1 MTIIYILSAILLFGI
16 LVTVHE
22 WGHFIAARLTGIP
35 VTEFAI
41 GFGPKLLGW
50 KSKKFDTKFSIRAI
64 PMGGFCAFVGE
75 DDATGKHQDDPGA
88 FSRQKLWKRF
98 ITVLMGPMMN
108 FVLAFVVLVVYFSI
122 AGMPVVTGADPYI
135 ASVESAGPAAAAG
148 LQADD
153 VVTEV
158 NGVSVLD
165 GTTDTF
171 IQAIGSYQAGD
182 APLNLTVQR
191 GDEVLHL
198 FVEPFLDE
206 GANRYRIG
214 ITVGGM
220 YRTEMERVN
229 PIQAIG
235 ESWDRCIRAGG
246 LIINALKNLITKG
259 EGLDQTAG
267 PVGLVSTV
275 TQEVR
280 KGGFQAFMNLLVAI
294 SINLGIMN
302 LLPIPGLDGSR
313 LLFLLV
319 EGIRRKPI
327 PPQKEAV
334 IHLCGYVVLFGLMLF
349 FTYRDILRLFQ

>member
-1 MTIIYILSAILLFGI
+1 MTILYILSAVLMFGI

-22 WGHFIAARLTGIP
+22 WGHFSAARWTGIP
-35 VTEFAI
+35 VSEFAI
-41 GFGPKLLGW
+41 GFGPKLFSW
-50 KSKKFDTKFSIRAI
+50 KSKKHDTRFSLRLI

-75 DDATGKHQDDPGA
+75 DDAAGTHQDDPGA
-88 FSRQKLWKRF
+88 FSKQRWWKRF

-108 FVLAFVVLVVYFSI
+108 FVLAFVVLVVYFSLS
-122 AGMPVVTGADPYI
+122 GVPVVAGVDPYI
-135 ASVESAGPAAAAG
+135 ASVEAEGPAAQAG

-158 NGVSVLD
+158 NGVPVLD
-165 GTTDTF
+165 GTTETLL
-171 IQAIGSYQAGD
+171 QAIGSYQAGNP
-182 APLNLTVQR
+182 PLTMTVKR
-191 GDEVLHL
+191 GEQEMELSVQ
-198 FVEPFLDE
+198 PFLDE
-206 GANRYRIG
+206 SNGRYRIG
-214 ITVGGM
+214 VTVGGV
-220 YRTEMERVN
+220 YRTNQQRVN
-229 PIQAIG
+229 VLQAVG
-235 ESWDRCIRAGG
+235 ESWKRCINAGG
-246 LIINALKNLITKG
+246 LIINALKNLVTTG
-259 EGLDQTAG
+259 EGFDQTAG

-275 TQEVR
+275 TKEVS
-280 KGGFQAFMNLLVAI
+280 KGGFQAFLNLLVVI

-319 EGIRRKPI
+319 EGVRRKPI